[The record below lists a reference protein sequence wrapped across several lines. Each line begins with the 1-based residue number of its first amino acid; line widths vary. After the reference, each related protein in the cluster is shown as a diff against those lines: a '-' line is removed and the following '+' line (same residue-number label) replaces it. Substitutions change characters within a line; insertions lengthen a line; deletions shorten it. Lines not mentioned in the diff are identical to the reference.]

1 MHPPPLART
10 LDKISEKKG
19 EIKGSVSHSL
29 VSCALC
35 ILEKLRRSMLKK
47 TDVYYSQSYTA
58 RNAVCEKT
66 EHDALFYVRGEKEER
81 NILWVAKLL

>member
-58 RNAVCEKT
+58 HNAVCGVT
-66 EHDALFYVRGEKEER
+66 EHGALFYVRGEKRKE
-81 NILWVAKLL
+81 IFFG